1 MSIVLNRAVF
11 NIDLGPVYMEWR
23 TPVKWGRFLLFCVPQ
38 SLKTKE
44 TSPTRPGSPTP
55 CKQALNFRPP
65 VWSVLRTNGSLK
77 TWLLVRPQVLIIL
90 REKKSMALKEL
101 ILGRDKFLIL
111 HERVIK
117 ILDFCISFNPL
128 KGTAPDT
135 TAHQNMVY

>member
-1 MSIVLNRAVF
+1 MSIVLNRAVV
-11 NIDLGPVYMEWR
+11 NIDLGPVYMEWG

-90 REKKSMALKEL
+90 REKKEY
-101 ILGRDKFLIL
+101 G
-111 HERVIK
+111 V
-117 ILDFCISFNPL
+117 
-128 KGTAPDT
+128 KGA
-135 TAHQNMVY
+135 YFG

>member
-11 NIDLGPVYMEWR
+11 NIDLGPVYMEWG

-38 SLKTKE
+38 S
-44 TSPTRPGSPTP
+44 
-55 CKQALNFRPP
+55 
-65 VWSVLRTNGSLK
+65 
-77 TWLLVRPQVLIIL
+77 LVRPQVLIIL

-135 TAHQNMVY
+135 TALQNMVY